1 MTHLTRFA
9 QTGAA
14 AVVVALALC
23 AAATAGTGPA
33 ISAGAGCSISCI
45 ESALVTPTASSA
57 SVEIRTSVRTSVT
70 VAVAEVGA
78 PLGIA
83 GGTPSGHVTVPPFVT
98 LRTVLVPGLEPETT
112 YRIVVTARD
121 LQGRT
126 QTRAGTFTTRKVKVA
141 VDLPDVGLSSGLGCK
156 VDCLTR
162 GTLTSDESVPGRA
175 RLVVESSVPATFQV
189 LLVAR
194 RPDGSAL
201 HQLGHSTGSRKTSHA
216 VTLDGLLTGTPYAVT
231 AKATD
236 AEGRT
241 WTETGTFRTRSAVA
255 VTTFHKLVVL
265 EDGDKVGRG
274 EIAFDFYAAGE
285 LVRTFGFRRIGSGDT
300 FVPTMSGTSR
310 PGIWSTTPIDG
321 SFRLRLLVAG
331 VECDWQRLSRCPREA
346 NLGDRDAT
354 AEADVELRAAFA
366 SDDALPAGYGGD
378 LPAGHDAYAVFQTES
393 GKVRFRVYATV
404 DVRVA

>member
-1 MTHLTRFA
+1 MTSLTRFA
-9 QTGAA
+9 QAGA
-14 AVVVALALC
+14 AVVVAALALC

-45 ESALVTPTASSA
+45 EAALVTPTASSA
-57 SVEIRTSVRTSVT
+57 SVEIRTSVRASVT

-83 GGTPSGHVTVPPFVT
+83 AGTPSGHVTVPPFVT
-98 LRTVLVPGLEPETT
+98 LRTVLVPNLRPETT
-112 YRIVVTARD
+112 YRIVVSARD
-121 LQGRT
+121 VQGHVEARS
-126 QTRAGTFTTRKVKVA
+126 GTFTTRKVKLA

-162 GTLTSDESVPGRA
+162 GTLTSDETVPGRA
-175 RLVVESSVPATFQV
+175 RLVLESSVPATFQV
-189 LLVAR
+189 LLIAR
-194 RPDGSAL
+194 RPDGSAF
-201 HQLGHSTGSRKTSHA
+201 HQFGHSTGSRKTSHA
-216 VTLDGLLTGTPYAVT
+216 VTLDGLLTGTRYAVT

-236 AEGRT
+236 ADGRT

-274 EIAFDFYAAGE
+274 EIAFDAAGE

-300 FVPTMSGTSR
+300 FVPTMSGTTR
-310 PGIWSTTPIDG
+310 PGIWSTASIDG
-321 SFRLRLLVAG
+321 SAALHLEVAG
-331 VECDWQRLSRCPREA
+331 VECDWQRLSRCPRES

-354 AEADVELRAAFA
+354 AETDVDLRAAFV

-378 LPAGHDAYAVFQTES
+378 LPTGHDAYAVFQTTS

-404 DVRVA
+404 DVRVS

>member
-1 MTHLTRFA
+1 MTSLTRFA
-9 QTGAA
+9 QAGAA
-14 AVVVALALC
+14 AVVAALAVC
-23 AAATAGTGPA
+23 VTATAGTGPA

-45 ESALVTPTASSA
+45 EAALVTPTASSA
-57 SVEIRTSVRTSVT
+57 GVEIRTSVRASVT

-83 GGTPSGHVTVPPFVT
+83 AGAPSGHVTVPPFVT
-98 LRTVLVPGLEPETT
+98 LRTVLVPNLRPETT
-112 YRIVVTARD
+112 YRIVVSARD
-121 LQGRT
+121 VLGHVE
-126 QTRAGTFTTRKVKVA
+126 TRSGTFTTRKVKFA

-162 GTLTSDESVPGRA
+162 GTLTSDETVPGRA
-175 RLVVESSVPATFQV
+175 RLVLESSVPATFQV
-189 LLVAR
+189 LLIAR
-194 RPDGSAL
+194 LPDGSAF
-201 HQLGHSTGSRKTSHA
+201 HQFGHSTGSRKTSHA
-216 VTLDGLLTGTPYAVT
+216 VTLDGLLTGTRYAVT

-236 AEGRT
+236 ADGRT

-300 FVPTMSGTSR
+300 FVPTMSGTTR
-310 PGIWSTTPIDG
+310 PGVWSTASIDG
-321 SFRLRLLVAG
+321 SSALHVEVAG
-331 VECDWQRLSRCPREA
+331 VECDWQRLSRCPRES

-354 AEADVELRAAFA
+354 AEADVDLRAAFV

-378 LPAGHDAYAVFQTES
+378 LPAGHDAYVVFQTTS